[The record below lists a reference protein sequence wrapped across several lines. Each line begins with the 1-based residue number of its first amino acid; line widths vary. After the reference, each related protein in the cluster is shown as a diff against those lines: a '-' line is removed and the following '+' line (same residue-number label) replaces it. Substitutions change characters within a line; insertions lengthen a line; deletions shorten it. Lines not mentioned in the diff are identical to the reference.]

1 MRFIQSLSGID
12 CTMKNLLIIS
22 FFFLFACG
30 TSSQS
35 EQQKSSEPEQPAI
48 KQPTKEPEAEQPYE
62 QETNEQQNTVTF
74 EFIDEHNST
83 KQTMSVEWISKDTI
97 KFELFSET
105 DLCNYEEYGTAIL
118 KQGAEVDEDENG
130 ISYLTSEYEVVDA
143 GKLWSMRIPEPE
155 RDKAKI
161 IYLYD
166 QPRDECD
173 PYDDLMKRTPDNR
186 R

>member
-1 MRFIQSLSGID
+1 MN

-22 FFFLFACG
+22 LFFLFACG
-30 TSSQS
+30 SNSQS
-35 EQQKSSEPEQPAI
+35 EKQKSSNSEQPSNEQSA
-48 KQPTKEPEAEQPYE
+48 TELETEQPVE
-62 QETNEQQNTVTF
+62 QETNEQPNAVTF
-74 EFIDEHNST
+74 EFIDEPNST
-83 KQTMSVEWISKDTI
+83 KQTLWVEWISKDSI

-118 KQGAEVDEDENG
+118 KQGTEVDEGDDG
-130 ISYLTSEYEVVDA
+130 VSYLTSEYEVVDA
-143 GKLWSMRIPEPE
+143 GKLWSLRIPEPE

>member
-1 MRFIQSLSGID
+1 MY

-22 FFFLFACG
+22 LFFLFACG
-30 TSSQS
+30 TKSQS
-35 EQQKSSEPEQPAI
+35 EQQKSSEPKQPANKQSAKESESEQPI
-48 KQPTKEPEAEQPYE
+48 KR
-62 QETNEQQNTVTF
+62 ETSELPNTVTF
-74 EFIDEHNST
+74 EFVDEPNST
-83 KQTMSVEWISKDTI
+83 KQTLWVEWISKDTI

-118 KQGAEVDEDENG
+118 KQGTEVDEDENG
-130 ISYLTSEYEVVDA
+130 VSYLTSEYEVVDA
-143 GKLWSMRIPEPE
+143 GKLWSLRILEPE

-173 PYDDLMKRTPDNR
+173 PYDDLMKRTSPEPSS
-186 R
+186 